1 MTSTLKSKSF
11 LSSIRQTGTTIS
23 KSWNQGTKTNNFI
36 LAIVLFMQSHWDN
49 LFMVVLTMFI
59 AFTVF
64 QIHGLNFKN
73 LDVQTKK
80 LSYTF
85 QKPPQLFFPIPDDI
99 SFASIF
105 QSYSIP
111 YESPPDTSNFEF
123 NIPE

>member
-1 MTSTLKSKSF
+1 MTSTLKSNSF

-23 KSWNQGTKTNNFI
+23 KSSTQGMKTNIFI
-36 LAIVLFMQSHWDN
+36 LAIVLFMQSHWDD
-49 LFMVVLTMFI
+49 LFMVVLTIFI

-73 LDVQTKK
+73 LDVQTKH

-85 QKPPQLFFPIPDDI
+85 QNPKLSFPIPDDI

-105 QSYSIP
+105 QSYSSP
-111 YESPPDTSNFEF
+111 YESPPDTSYFEF